1 MAKILVTGGQGQL
14 ARCIDKLSKVYEL
27 DFSFKSS
34 LELDITK
41 FEALEQELNGQG
53 YDYCINCAAYTQVDK
68 AESNKEAAN
77 LINHLAVD
85 LLARLCKKYKVTLI
99 HISTD
104 FVFSG
109 ENSLPYLE
117 ADKTNPLG
125 VYGKSKLDGESKIQ
139 QNLTEFFIFR
149 TSWLYSEFGNNF
161 LKSMLKHGREKEQL
175 SVVYDQ
181 IGTPTYA
188 MDLAELILKIICS
201 ESKNYGI
208 YHYSNEGVASWYDFA
223 FCIFKLCNIHCDL
236 KAIRTSEYPTPA
248 KRPSFSVL
256 DKSKIKTTFQ
266 IKIPHWQES
275 LTKAID
281 NIAKK

>member
-1 MAKILVTGGQGQL
+1 MLKILVTGGKGQL
-14 ARCIDKLSKVYEL
+14 AQCIEKLSNSYYFE
-27 DFSFKSS
+27 FIFKSS
-34 LELDITK
+34 SDLNISKFGELK
-41 FEALEQELNGQG
+41 KELSANN

-68 AESNKEAAN
+68 AESEVEQAN
-77 LINHLAVD
+77 CINHLAIENI
-85 LLARLCKKYKVTLI
+85 AILCEKYKVTLI

-117 ADKTNPLG
+117 DDKTNPLG

-139 QNLTEFFIFR
+139 QNSTQFFIVR

-181 IGTPTYA
+181 VGTPTYA

>member
-41 FEALEQELNGQG
+41 FEVLEQELNGQG

-125 VYGKSKLDGESKIQ
+125 VYGTSKLDGECRIQ
-139 QNLTEFFIFR
+139 QNLAQFFIIR
-149 TSWLYSEFGNNF
+149 TSWMYSEFGSNF
-161 LKSMLKHGREKEQL
+161 LKSMLQYGREREAL

-181 IGTPTYA
+181 VGTPTYA
-188 MDLAELILKIICS
+188 MDLAGLILKIIIS
-201 ESKNYGI
+201 ESKSYGV

-223 FCIFKLCNIHCDL
+223 FAIFKMANIDCDL
-236 KAIRTSEYPTPA
+236 NPIRSEEYPTAA

-256 DKSKIKTTFQ
+256 DKSRVKKIFQ
-266 IKIPHWQES
+266 IKIPHWQQS
-275 LTKAID
+275 LSEAIR
-281 NIAKK
+281 NSSVK